1 MTICGEQHDDE
12 DVTGCVRLKA
22 MSSWSVVHG
31 GIARCEMMCGM
42 GVAKQSLQLTHEGHK
57 RAPLQRTSLSRRS

>member
-42 GVAKQSLQLTHEGHK
+42 GVAKQRLDASLYY
-57 RAPLQRTSLSRRS
+57 